1 MRERGGGSSGLVA
14 PCSRIV
20 GHDCIAGGMYLLTI
34 FFLNISKLVFYLVFP
49 VLLWLV
55 VCLFVFVVGSV
66 CVIFFCVHPT
76 PYVSF
81 KSRLITLVR
90 L

>member
-1 MRERGGGSSGLVA
+1 MR
-14 PCSRIV
+14 
-20 GHDCIAGGMYLLTI
+20 
-34 FFLNISKLVFYLVFP
+34 
-49 VLLWLV
+49 

-81 KSRLITLVR
+81 KSRLIKLVR
-90 L
+90 YKQGKTFYPSVLRLGACWGLGTMKAENKREKKTERDKYD